1 MKQRMYNSLPLL
13 QDLVPLNY
21 RSTNQGF
28 ILMYAFSS
36 CPSVATW
43 LLVDLE
49 L

>member
-28 ILMYAFSS
+28 ILMCVFSS
-36 CPSVATW
+36 CPSVAT
-43 LLVDLE
+43 
-49 L
+49 